1 MITIQLV
8 RTHKSKRYLPRTAEE
23 KEHIKIQEFL
33 DMCAPTAIKFYPDH
47 YICGSTYCCVW
58 AVREYPTET
67 NEQAILRHLGEKS
80 GVTLRIYSR
89 HVTPAEERKII
100 NNAASKGQM
109 ERSSSNLQQTVIAE
123 ANLQNVTN
131 LIAQMHRNREP
142 LLHCA
147 VFIEISSITLE
158 KLKELGELGLS
169 LKMRQS
175 RLTEGRKKRNRKS
188 NQTTSEVNNIWT
200 IKHTTQ

>member
-1 MITIQLV
+1 MITIQFTK
-8 RTHKSKRYLPRTAEE
+8 THKSKRYLPRTAEE

-47 YICGSTYCCVW
+47 YICGSTYRSVW

-131 LIAQMHRNREP
+131 IVLQKLYKNKNISDKTDFSSLKPSDYPILSDLYE
-142 LLHCA
+142 LLQEEYNSYA
-147 VFIEISSITLE
+147 KGTNSLYTKEMLR
-158 KLKELGELGLS
+158 KLCLGLDS
-169 LKMRQS
+169 
-175 RLTEGRKKRNRKS
+175 
-188 NQTTSEVNNIWT
+188 I
-200 IKHTTQ
+200 